1 VKNLAIGTARAL
13 FLTVFVDCALLIFL
27 NIRDGLK
34 YVDLFSLVIEV
45 LLAAMSLFI
54 VIKLFTDKGDSPLL
68 ISDKIIRTIMVIVLI
83 AVSFSLLVLFGSG
96 HDLVLT
102 TSLTYIFLFILT
114 FLAVAYTLRVK

>member
-1 VKNLAIGTARAL
+1 MKNLAIGTARAL